1 MAARNCLSGLAS
13 GRRIVRALVVLAAAL
28 LGACATT
35 TLEGIVIDGERV
47 ATAREAGAVR
57 IYRDGVLLD
66 TQARMPLRDGD
77 IVTTG
82 PNAFAVIRFASGSVA
97 YLRPESRARLGSLS
111 DFVGEAFARIRG
123 AFAIQTTFVKAGAEG
138 TEYAVRALPTGETVV
153 TVFEGAVQVSSP
165 TAQWP
170 PLRLR
175 AGQMT
180 TMTAMSRPHA
190 MTAPPDELALTR
202 RWVERIDGLVRPS
215 WTTGEKVAAGAVV
228 VGVLAAILS
237 AGRDDDRRGGDD
249 AVVRL
254 TAPTGTSPGSPYAQ
268 RPQHLPACAPL
279 WLSWS
284 AVAGARDYS
293 VVLDAAPSRTPDAWR
308 QVTRQTTPAT
318 RIDVGAFTQTG
329 YTYRWTVQA
338 RDTAQRSGPSSSL
351 LHFSCG
357 PSEPYLR

>member
-1 MAARNCLSGLAS
+1 MLANRFLPWAASV
-13 GRRIVRALVVLAAAL
+13 RRIGLVAVALAAGL

-35 TLEGIVIDGERV
+35 TLEGVVIDGERI
-47 ATAREAGAVR
+47 ATAREAVAVR

-77 IVTTG
+77 IITTG

-97 YLRPESRARLGSLS
+97 YLRPDSRARLGSLS
-111 DFVGEAFARIRG
+111 EFIGEAFARIRG

-170 PLRLR
+170 PLRLQ

-180 TMTAMSRPHA
+180 TMTAMGRPHA
-190 MTAPPDELALTR
+190 MTAPPAELALTR
-202 RWVERIDGLVRPS
+202 RWVERIDALVRPS
-215 WTTGEKVAAGAVV
+215 WTTGEKVAAGAVA

-249 AVVRL
+249 AALRL

-279 WLSWS
+279 WLSWA
-284 AVAGARDYS
+284 AVGGARDYA
-293 VVLDAAPSRTPDAWR
+293 VVLDAAPLRNPDAWHPVKR
-308 QVTRQTTPAT
+308 ETTAAT
-318 RIDVGAFTQTG
+318 RIDVGGFTQAG

-338 RDTAQRSGPSSSL
+338 RDAAQRGGPASSPL
-351 LHFSCG
+351 YFSCG
-357 PSEPYLR
+357 SSGPYLR